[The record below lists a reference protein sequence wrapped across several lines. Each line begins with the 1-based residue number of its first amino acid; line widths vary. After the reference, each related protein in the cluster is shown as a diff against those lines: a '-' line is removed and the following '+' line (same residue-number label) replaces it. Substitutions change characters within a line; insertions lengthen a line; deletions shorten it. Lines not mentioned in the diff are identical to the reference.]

1 MNNFKPT
8 STISST
14 FSLTGKIALVTGA
27 GKGIGRASAALLAEA
42 GATVIAVARTRTD
55 LESLQAQY
63 PQQILCWVEDVTSET
78 FIKRVSALEQL
89 DVLVNNVGTNKPQP
103 LIDVQRD
110 TLDLMLSVNVRSA
123 FLAAQAGARIMTK
136 QGSGSIIHMTSQMGH
151 IGAANRTVYCMTKHA
166 LEGLSKAMAVELA
179 AQNVRVNCVA
189 PTFIETPLT
198 KPMFENEA
206 FKEEV
211 LGKIPLNR
219 IGKVEDVAAAVLYL
233 ASSASSMVTGDS
245 LKVDGG
251 WTAH

>member
-1 MNNFKPT
+1 MNDFKPT
-8 STISST
+8 SAIAST
-14 FSLTGKIALVTGA
+14 FSLTGKVALVTGA

-42 GATVIAVARTRTD
+42 GATVIAVARTRGD

-63 PQQILCWVEDVTSET
+63 PQQIQCWEEDVTNET
-78 FIKRVSALEQL
+78 FLQRISALEQL

-103 LIDVQRD
+103 LIDVELE
-110 TLDLMLSVNVRSA
+110 TLDLMLLVNVRAA
-123 FLAAQAGARIMTK
+123 FLAAQAAARIMTK

-166 LEGLSKAMAVELA
+166 IEGLSKAMAVELA

-198 KPMFENEA
+198 KPMFENKA

-251 WTAH
+251 WTAV

>member
-1 MNNFKPT
+1 MNEFAPT

-14 FSLTGKIALVTGA
+14 FSLTGKVALVTGA

-63 PQQILCWVEDVTSET
+63 PQQIQCWEEDVTNET
-78 FIKRVSALEQL
+78 FIQRISALEQL
-89 DVLVNNVGTNKPQP
+89 DVLVNTVGTNKPQP

-166 LEGLSKAMAVELA
+166 IEGLSKAMAVELA
-179 AQNVRVNCVA
+179 PQNVRVNCVA

-198 KPMFENEA
+198 KPMLDNED
-206 FKEEV
+206 FRKEV
-211 LGKIPLNR
+211 LGKIPLTVLAKLKTSPPLFS
-219 IGKVEDVAAAVLYL
+219 IWQAPIKPGKP
-233 ASSASSMVTGDS
+233 DS
-245 LKVDGG
+245 
-251 WTAH
+251 